1 MFYGGPLCCFTIICY
16 CVARRAQG
24 ETHSLPGLPEC
35 WAGLGASDSNKTA
48 AQKGSFAVPLDA
60 HIFRCKMVYFV
71 GTGGYLLQNFLD
83 RCGVVVPDIVVV
95 TVTVVLIII

>member
-1 MFYGGPLCCFTIICY
+1 M
-16 CVARRAQG
+16 
-24 ETHSLPGLPEC
+24 PGLPEG
-35 WAGLGASDSNKTA
+35 WAALGASDSNKSA
-48 AQKGSFAVPLDA
+48 APSGSFTVPLDA

-83 RCGVVVPDIVVV
+83 KCGVVVPDAVVV

>member
-1 MFYGGPLCCFTIICY
+1 MLCGGPSFCFTVFCY

-24 ETHSLPGLPEC
+24 ETHPLPGLPEG
-35 WAGLGASDSNKTA
+35 WAALGAFDSNKSA
-48 AQKGSFAVPLDA
+48 ALNGSFAVPLDA

-71 GTGGYLLQNFLD
+71 GTGVYLLQNFLD